1 MNEIVFKIKWTGSNY
16 RYVKHQR
23 DERAVLD
30 CMADDYYIMTNID
43 SERVAEAGIDALLTC
58 INQVDAGMSLRISMN
73 DRTGCFDMSLSL
85 TTGTELPELLIF
97 DSEKLLSVRRMDGN
111 QIERIYQNAEKRG
124 KEEIRK
130 QESRYYE

>member
-1 MNEIVFKIKWTGSNY
+1 MNEIVFKIKRTGSNY

-30 CMADDYYIMTNID
+30 CMTDDYYIMTNID
-43 SERVAEAGIDALLTC
+43 SERAAEAGIDALMTC
-58 INQVDAGMSLRISMN
+58 INHDDAGMALRISQN
-73 DRTGCFDMSLSL
+73 DRTGCFDMTLSL
-85 TTGTELPELLIF
+85 PTGTELPELLIF

-130 QESRYYE
+130 YE